1 MRTDA
6 VITIAGAHDARD
18 AASRPTVPVPDR
30 SCRAR
35 ILVRGSDEKMSDEK
49 MKASDAGAA
58 GRSALT
64 RPGAAAGHPATRQ
77 LQGRRRRFSLPAPGG
92 GRHRASA
99 RAAALGRG
107 CRQLTPVLLGVG

>member
-6 VITIAGAHDARD
+6 VIAIAGAHEARN

-35 ILVRGSDEKMSDEK
+35 ILVRGSDEKTSDEK
-49 MKASDAGAA
+49 MKASDVEAA
-58 GRSALT
+58 GR
-64 RPGAAAGHPATRQ
+64 PADPD
-77 LQGRRRRFSLPAPGG
+77 PAWCCRWPS
-92 GRHRASA
+92 RHRASA

-107 CRQLTPVLLGVG
+107 YRQLTPALLGVG